1 MARAPKMTIL
11 LPSLNVVSYIR
22 ECVESVLA
30 QKLRDIEVL
39 CIDSGSTDGTLEV
52 LREFEAKDR
61 RVRVLVAER
70 KSYGLQMNMGL
81 DAARGEYIGIVET
94 DDWVPT
100 HMFSDLYRLAKA
112 DDLDFVKADFYRFKV
127 RPDGSLD
134 KAYNRLSPDPGF
146 YNRVLVPA
154 EEPECFKFIM
164 NTWSGIYRT
173 DFLRRWNIRHNETPG
188 ASFQDNGF
196 WFMTFARAERAMFV
210 DKPYYMNRRDNPNSS
225 VYSTSKVWAMRDEYD
240 YIRSLIA
247 ADPERLAPLIPMCS
261 YFRFCGYYYNTVK
274 RVAPEYRR
282 EFVGHFSEE
291 FRRLA
296 RANELDMSLF
306 SKHQSE
312 VLYQVMYSPERFV
325 ASLVR
330 EDSKFVLHESALE
343 YLPADGPAPVK
354 VSVVVPVYNV
364 EAYLAECLDSVLAQA
379 MPDFEVICVN
389 DGSTDGSPAILAAYA
404 AKDARVRVLD
414 CPNAGPS
421 RARNLGLA
429 QARGEYV
436 LCVDADDGLAPNAL
450 KALCAAAARAQADVT
465 VFGFDPAHFPVAG
478 EVPAWLASKN
488 PVRNHT
494 FEAFDAAVLFD
505 EPGAKPFP
513 WRYFMRRAFLAEHG
527 LWFWEGCNLGEDT
540 AFPFEMFPLARNI
553 TFLTDRLY
561 WYRCVRPGS
570 LMAQNNADVAEK
582 LLTHVRVVSHVG
594 RVWQALG
601 ILGPARMR
609 FAQWA
614 VDFVYDAFE
623 SLDEQGRARVADAFI
638 PVLRQFLSAR
648 DQRGLGPG
656 HQESIER
663 MESCRPAAA
672 RPLGDAVDYA
682 PGAAGEA
689 GDAAA
694 AEPLVSIVVPVHDNA
709 ATLPLTLNS
718 LLGQTLPQVEVIAID
733 DASADDTPR
742 ILADYAARDARLR
755 VVTYAQNKTANQ
767 ARKDGVLAARGDYIL
782 FCDGDDTLEPT
793 ACADLLAQMQA
804 APVDILQFGVNVV
817 SEGAFEED
825 RAWMEAH
832 CVPFFGNLWGSDV
845 FEGCFR
851 GELYGF
857 NLWNKMYSAA
867 LAREAFSH
875 VQDGAFPR
883 GQDVYAYTLLAYY
896 AKSYRSVGARYYN
909 YHLGLGMDGTV
920 SLAPEKFASFCSL
933 ARVAEALKGFFREQG
948 VYERYCDVADGLESR
963 LAGDC
968 LNKWHKKVAD
978 ADKPACFQMMLKHWP
993 AWRVVEGVARRYW
1006 GAPEALAKAFM
1017 AHGGDRACA
1026 DVRCV
1031 AMYYHK
1037 RVGGGVEK
1045 VMEYLADLYLQMG
1058 VKVVVVTDIQGPADA
1073 LALPEGVSLHMVP
1086 NAGAGSPG
1094 LYVERARALEQVL
1107 REEHVD
1113 VLLHHAWNTALL
1125 PWDVLCAQAAGVP
1138 VLAHCHNVFSMRAL
1152 LGQAYFASV
1161 PWVFGMADGIVCL
1174 GEADKAFWSTFNAN
1188 VHCVCNPLAPGM
1200 LEQPAAALDSSTVL
1214 WVGRFEAQKR
1224 PYDALTVFARV
1235 HAACPEARLQMLGC
1249 APTPREQ
1256 EDLEA
1261 YADNLGIREHVEFC
1275 GFQAD
1280 PAPYYR
1286 NASVLLATS
1295 EYEGYFLVLCEAG
1308 MAGVPAVMYDMPYL
1322 TPVRGN
1328 GGVTS
1333 VPMYDTE
1340 RAAQAVVALL
1350 RDDEARAR
1358 QGAAGRAFMRELAG
1372 FDYRGAWERIFASLE
1387 QARAPR
1393 ELGTPEM
1400 VMWQTL
1406 MSHYRVGAEVLER
1419 RARGARPSGEA
1430 ERYRREVEL
1439 IHASATYKVGR
1450 VLTWP
1455 ARKLRTLLDCVREHG
1470 PAETL
1475 RIYLRRG

>member
-1 MARAPKMTIL
+1 MARSPKMTIL

-81 DAARGEYIGIVET
+81 DAARGEYVGIVET
-94 DDWVPT
+94 DDWVPAD
-100 HMFSDLYRLAKA
+100 MFSDLYKLAKA

-134 KAYNRLSPDPGF
+134 KTYNRLSPDPSF
-146 YNRVLVPA
+146 YGRVLTPTD
-154 EEPECFKFIM
+154 EPRCFKFVM
-164 NTWSGIYRT
+164 NTWSGIYKT

-240 YIRSLIA
+240 YVRSLIA
-247 ADPERLAPLIPMCS
+247 ADPERLGRLIPLCS

-282 EFVGHFSEE
+282 EFVAHFSEE
-291 FRRLA
+291 FRALA
-296 RANELDMSLF
+296 RANELDMSVF
-306 SKHQSE
+306 SKREAE
-312 VLYQVMYSPERFV
+312 VLYQVMYSPERFC
-325 ASLVR
+325 AAQVR
-330 EDSKFVLHESALE
+330 EESRFVLRESALE
-343 YLPADGPAPVK
+343 YRPAGEPAPVK

-364 EAYLAECLDSVLAQA
+364 EAYVAQCLDSVLAQS

-389 DGSTDGSPAILAAYA
+389 DGSTDGSAAVLAAYA

-414 CPNAGPS
+414 GPNAGPS

-436 LCVDADDGLAPNAL
+436 LCVDADDGLAPDAL
-450 KALCAAAARAQADVT
+450 KTLCATAARAQADVT
-465 VFGFDPAHFPVAG
+465 VFGFDPAHYPVDG
-478 EVPAWLASKN
+478 QVPAWLASKN

-494 FEAFDAAVLFD
+494 FESFEPAVLFD

-513 WRYFMRRAFLAEHG
+513 WRYFMRRAFLAEQG

-540 AFPFEMFPLARNI
+540 AFPFEMFPLAHNI
-553 TFLTDRLY
+553 TFTTERLY
-561 WYRCVRPGS
+561 WYRCVRAGS
-570 LMAQNNADVAEK
+570 LMAQNNADVTEK

-623 SLDEQGRARVADAFI
+623 SCPEEGRARVADAFI

-648 DQRGLGPG
+648 DQAGLGPG
-656 HQESIER
+656 HQESIAR
-663 MESCRPAAA
+663 MEACRTAEPQV
-672 RPLGDAVDYA
+672 LGDSVPYDPATL
-682 PGAAGEA
+682 AAT
-689 GDAAA
+689 DAA

-709 ATLPLTLNS
+709 ATLALTLNS
-718 LLGQTLPQVEVIAID
+718 LLGQTLRQVEVIAID
-733 DASADDTPR
+733 DASADDTPA
-742 ILADYAARDARLR
+742 ILAEYARRDKRLR
-755 VVTYAQNKTANQ
+755 VITYEQNKTANQ
-767 ARKDGVLAARGDYIL
+767 ARKDGVLAARGSYVL

-793 ACADLLAQMQA
+793 ACAELLAQMQA

-817 SEGAFEED
+817 CEGAFEED
-825 RAWMEAH
+825 RVWMEAH

-883 GQDVYAYTLLAYY
+883 GQDAYAYALLSFFAR
-896 AKSYRSVGARYYN
+896 SYRSVGACYYN
-909 YHLGLGMDGTV
+909 YHLGLGLDGTV
-920 SLAPEKFASFCSL
+920 SLAPEKFASFCALS
-933 ARVAEALKGFFREQG
+933 RVVEALRQFFCEQG
-948 VYERYCDVADGLESR
+948 VSERYCDVVDVLESR
-963 LAGDC
+963 LVGDC
-968 LNKWHKKVAD
+968 INKWHKKVAD
-978 ADKPACFQMMLKHWP
+978 ADKPACFRMMLEHWP
-993 AWRVVEGVARRYW
+993 VWRVVEGVARRYW
-1006 GAPEALAKAFM
+1006 GAPDALAKAFM
-1017 AHGGDRACA
+1017 AHGAGSTCDN
-1026 DVRCV
+1026 VRCV

-1045 VMEYLADLYLQMG
+1045 VMEYLCDLYLQMG
-1058 VKVVVVTDIQGPADA
+1058 VRVVLITDIQGPDDA
-1073 LALPEGVSLHMVP
+1073 LALPQGVSLHMVP
-1086 NAGAGSPG
+1086 NAGAGNPG
-1094 LYVERARALEQVL
+1094 SYIERARALEEVL
-1107 REEHVD
+1107 RQEGVD

-1125 PWDVLCAQAAGVP
+1125 PWDMLVAQGMGIP
-1138 VLAHCHNVFSMRAL
+1138 VLVHCHNVFSIRAL

-1161 PWVFGMADGIVCL
+1161 PWVFGMADGVVCL
-1174 GEADKAFWSTFNAN
+1174 GEADNAFWSTFNPN
-1188 VHCVCNPLAPGM
+1188 VHCVMNPLATEM
-1200 LEQPAAALDSSTVL
+1200 LEQPAAKLDSGRVL
-1214 WVGRFEAQKR
+1214 WVGRLEAEKR
-1224 PYDALTVFARV
+1224 PYDALRIFAQV
-1235 HAACPEARLQMLGC
+1235 HAACPGTRLQMLGA
-1249 APTPREQ
+1249 APTEQ
-1256 EDLEA
+1256 AQLDLEA
-1261 YADNLGIREHVEFC
+1261 YAEKLGIREQVEFC
-1275 GFQAD
+1275 GFQTQT
-1280 PAPYYR
+1280 APYYLG
-1286 NASVLLATS
+1286 ASAMLITS
-1295 EYEGYFLVLCEAG
+1295 EYEGFPLALGEAC
-1308 MAGVPAVMYDMPYL
+1308 MAGLPVVMYELPYL
-1322 TPVRGN
+1322 TLAVGN
-1328 GGVTS
+1328 DGIAS
-1333 VPMYDTE
+1333 VPMYDAG
-1340 RAAQAVVALL
+1340 RSAQALTALL
-1350 RDDEARAR
+1350 RDDGRRAR
-1358 QGAAGRAFMRELAG
+1358 MGAAGRAFVGELVR
-1372 FDYRGAWERIFASLE
+1372 FDYRGAWEGIFASLA
-1387 QARAPR
+1387 QPRATR
-1393 ELGTPEM
+1393 DLSTPDM

-1406 MSHYRVGAEVLER
+1406 MSHYRVGAETLAR
-1419 RARGARPSGEA
+1419 RAKGAGAAGEA

-1439 IHASATYKVGR
+1439 IHASATYKIGR
-1450 VLTWP
+1450 ALTWP
-1455 ARKLRTLLDCVREHG
+1455 ARKLRHLLACVKEHG
-1470 PAETL
+1470 PAQTL